1 MDFPDHEQSISV
13 TIEVISGEAEI
24 NWKDN
29 AAIHKVKGSGDR
41 LTLISEKDQKYLM
54 VRNTKYLGNKF
65 KLNAKME
72 DPGFLFIVT
81 FKERK
86 TGVNFDEIPIRKST
100 EISYTNTDLPVILY
114 SKLNNIYKDLD
125 ISVQFKD
132 ISTQE
137 KGQYTE
143 SPIIVRSSIMK
154 EDTIYSA
161 RKNSETDMVPS
172 KEKSVLV
179 FMILQ

>member
-1 MDFPDHEQSISV
+1 
-13 TIEVISGEAEI
+13 
-24 NWKDN
+24 
-29 AAIHKVKGSGDR
+29 
-41 LTLISEKDQKYLM
+41 M

-72 DPGFLFIVT
+72 DPGFLFYVT

-114 SKLNNIYKDLD
+114 CKLNNIYKDLD
-125 ISVQFKD
+125 ISVQFQD
-132 ISTQE
+132 ISTQTE
-137 KGQYTE
+137 GQYTE

-161 RKNSETDMVPS
+161 RK
-172 KEKSVLV
+172 K
-179 FMILQ
+179 Q